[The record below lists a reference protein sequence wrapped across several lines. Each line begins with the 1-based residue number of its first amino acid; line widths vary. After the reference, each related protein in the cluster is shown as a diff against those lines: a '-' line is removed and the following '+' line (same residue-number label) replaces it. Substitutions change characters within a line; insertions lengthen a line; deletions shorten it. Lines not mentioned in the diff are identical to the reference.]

1 MIIVLDGSQFGRES
15 KLGGV
20 TLFEREF
27 ESDLNGSPR
36 ALEIHHTNL
45 SRERSARERERER
58 REVTGGVH
66 KTSTVG
72 GSTRRRRRS
81 KRYQNGFRGVRE
93 PGRRPDV
100 LQRLAV
106 FTNRSDANRS
116 TNRRARDAGE
126 NDSGNAGVTVRTG
139 GVRRVPRR
147 FKSTLH
153 GGLRQEIV
161 EVLLVRLHEQLAEKL
176 SRNQPAKLTRGVVSD
191 VHDGGVHDDE

>member
-1 MIIVLDGSQFGRES
+1 M
-15 KLGGV
+15 
-20 TLFEREF
+20 
-27 ESDLNGSPR
+27 
-36 ALEIHHTNL
+36 
-45 SRERSARERERER
+45 
-58 REVTGGVH
+58 
-66 KTSTVG
+66 
-72 GSTRRRRRS
+72 
-81 KRYQNGFRGVRE
+81 
-93 PGRRPDV
+93 
-100 LQRLAV
+100 